1 SLACRHAPP
10 ITFPYT
16 TLFRSAC
23 RKRGGPHGLLGVTR
37 RACARRHGH
46 RSPARS
52 APARTGRCR
61 APSVRTPMIP
71 LTEPLIRSSFVNASK
86 GDAQRALLPDLDG
99 MHFERLDL
107 MGWQDA
113 KRPTLHYVSLELDG
127 EVATVLLRGAAR
139 PPAKKL
145 LCSWCEDIVDG
156 IRAASFV
163 APLGGDSGRRGNTI
177 GTAICADL

>member
-1 SLACRHAPP
+1 
-10 ITFPYT
+10 
-16 TLFRSAC
+16 
-23 RKRGGPHGLLGVTR
+23 
-37 RACARRHGH
+37 
-46 RSPARS
+46 
-52 APARTGRCR
+52 
-61 APSVRTPMIP
+61 MIP
-71 LTEPLIRSSFVNASK
+71 LTESLIRSSFVNASK
-86 GDAQRALLPDLDG
+86 GDAKRALLPDLDG
-99 MHFERLDL
+99 IDFERLDL
-107 MGWQDA
+107 LGWQDA

-177 GTAICADL
+177 GTAICADLRCSRNVRRAPSSFELRSEDPALLAYHREQKIAGLRERSARFVRTVKAG

>member
-1 SLACRHAPP
+1 
-10 ITFPYT
+10 
-16 TLFRSAC
+16 
-23 RKRGGPHGLLGVTR
+23 
-37 RACARRHGH
+37 
-46 RSPARS
+46 
-52 APARTGRCR
+52 
-61 APSVRTPMIP
+61 MIP
-71 LTEPLIRSSFVNASK
+71 LTESLIRSSFVNASK
-86 GDAQRALLPDLDG
+86 GDAKRALLPDLDG
-99 MHFERLDL
+99 IDFERLDL
-107 MGWQDA
+107 LGWQDA

-177 GTAICADL
+177 GTAICADLGCSRNVRRAPSSFELRSEDPALLAHHREQKIAGLRERSARFVRTVKAG

>member
-1 SLACRHAPP
+1 
-10 ITFPYT
+10 
-16 TLFRSAC
+16 
-23 RKRGGPHGLLGVTR
+23 
-37 RACARRHGH
+37 
-46 RSPARS
+46 
-52 APARTGRCR
+52 
-61 APSVRTPMIP
+61 MIP
-71 LTEPLIRSSFVNASK
+71 LTESLIRSSFVNASK
-86 GDAQRALLPDLDG
+86 GDAKRALLPDLDG
-99 MHFERLDL
+99 IDFERLDL
-107 MGWQDA
+107 LGWQDA

-177 GTAICADL
+177 GTAICADLRCSRNVRRAPSSFELRSEDPALLAYHREQKIAGLRERSTRFIRTVKAG

>member
-1 SLACRHAPP
+1 
-10 ITFPYT
+10 
-16 TLFRSAC
+16 
-23 RKRGGPHGLLGVTR
+23 
-37 RACARRHGH
+37 
-46 RSPARS
+46 
-52 APARTGRCR
+52 
-61 APSVRTPMIP
+61 MIP
-71 LTEPLIRSSFVNASK
+71 LTESLIRSSFVNASK
-86 GDAQRALLPDLDG
+86 GDAKRALLPDLDG
-99 MHFERLDL
+99 IDFERLDL
-107 MGWQDA
+107 LGWQDA

-177 GTAICADL
+177 GTAICADLRCSRNVRRAPSSFELRSEDPALLAYHREQKIAGLRERSARFVRAVKAG

>member
-1 SLACRHAPP
+1 M
-10 ITFPYT
+10 IT
-16 TLFRSAC
+16 
-23 RKRGGPHGLLGVTR
+23 
-37 RACARRHGH
+37 
-46 RSPARS
+46 
-52 APARTGRCR
+52 
-61 APSVRTPMIP
+61 
-71 LTEPLIRSSFVNASK
+71 LTESLIRSSFVNASK
-86 GDAQRALLPDLDG
+86 GDAKRALLPDLDG
-99 MHFERLDL
+99 IDFERLDL
-107 MGWQDA
+107 LGWQDA

-177 GTAICADL
+177 GTAICADLRCSRNVRRAPSSFELRSEDPALLAYHREQKIAGLRERSTRFVRTVKAG

>member
-1 SLACRHAPP
+1 
-10 ITFPYT
+10 
-16 TLFRSAC
+16 
-23 RKRGGPHGLLGVTR
+23 
-37 RACARRHGH
+37 
-46 RSPARS
+46 
-52 APARTGRCR
+52 
-61 APSVRTPMIP
+61 MIP
-71 LTEPLIRSSFVNASK
+71 LTESLIRSSFVNASK
-86 GDAQRALLPDLDG
+86 GDAKRALLPDLDG
-99 MHFERLDL
+99 IDFERLDL
-107 MGWQDA
+107 LGWQDA

-177 GTAICADL
+177 GTAICADLRCSRNVRRAPSSFELRSEDPALLAYHREQKIAGLRERSTRFVRTVKAG

>member
-1 SLACRHAPP
+1 
-10 ITFPYT
+10 
-16 TLFRSAC
+16 
-23 RKRGGPHGLLGVTR
+23 
-37 RACARRHGH
+37 
-46 RSPARS
+46 
-52 APARTGRCR
+52 
-61 APSVRTPMIP
+61 
-71 LTEPLIRSSFVNASK
+71 
-86 GDAQRALLPDLDG
+86 
-99 MHFERLDL
+99 ERLDL

-177 GTAICADL
+177 GTAICADLGFSLNVRSSPSSFELRSEVVALVAQPGEQNIAGLRDRSALFVRSVKVG

>member
-1 SLACRHAPP
+1 
-10 ITFPYT
+10 
-16 TLFRSAC
+16 
-23 RKRGGPHGLLGVTR
+23 
-37 RACARRHGH
+37 
-46 RSPARS
+46 
-52 APARTGRCR
+52 
-61 APSVRTPMIP
+61 MIP
-71 LTEPLIRSSFVNASK
+71 LTESLIRSSFVNASK
-86 GDAQRALLPDLDG
+86 GDAKRALLPDLDG
-99 MHFERLDL
+99 IDFERLDL
-107 MGWQDA
+107 LGWQDA

-177 GTAICADL
+177 GTAICADLRCSRNVRRAPSSFELRSEDPALLAHHREQKIAGLRERSTRFVRTVKAG